1 MIPVPNGAR
10 VWLAAGHTDMR
21 IQRQR
26 EVGGGT
32 EELQERA
39 HPTIRSCRAMRR
51 SIALNGDVRK
61 TTGCKAAGDVSDS
74 RPRR

>member
-32 EELQERA
+32 EELEERA
-39 HPTIRSCRAMRR
+39 HPTIRSCRAMPVHRLER
-51 SIALNGDVRK
+51 
-61 TTGCKAAGDVSDS
+61 
-74 RPRR
+74 